1 MVAGGCSL
9 DAKGILEDNVCK
21 KYFSGV
27 RRRSQFITRSSA
39 SGVEGRPDG
48 EHEREMKIH
57 LDRIVFSSQAPWKL
71 TDVEVKLGRTLLTHL
86 SCPVELASSV
96 PFLDGGN
103 SVTSSFTQSR
113 MEFIHLTNID
123 WTFT

>member
-1 MVAGGCSL
+1 MTLRIVAGGCSL
-9 DAKGILEDNVCK
+9 DAKGILEDNVFK

-71 TDVEVKLGRTLLTHL
+71 TGVEGRW
-86 SCPVELASSV
+86 SVGGSGEGVGGSLA
-96 PFLDGGN
+96 
-103 SVTSSFTQSR
+103 
-113 MEFIHLTNID
+113 I
-123 WTFT
+123 